1 MIATVIGKGV
11 IIHEE
16 DLADFCQEI
25 LIDLINLGAI
35 DAHTSTEKL
44 DQYALWMKK
53 GIEKR
58 EGIDD
63 IWMPD

>member
-1 MIATVIGKGV
+1 MIATVIGKGIV
-11 IIHEE
+11 IHEE
-16 DLADFCQEI
+16 DLPDFCQEI

-35 DAHTSTEKL
+35 DAKTSTEKL

-53 GIEKR
+53 GIVKR

-63 IWMPD
+63 IWVPD